1 MNLTRVITRANAVSG
16 EIKLKRGE
24 QMAKKLVLS
33 VSSSEIDGVPSVVKL
48 LPLGLVKSQ
57 KGDFIVDEESFQRI
71 KNTFKERGI
80 DIVIDYEHQTLED
93 VQAPAGGWI
102 KDLFLQDGAIAAKVE
117 WTPKAEEYL
126 KNKEYKYLSPVV
138 LVRKSDQ
145 KAVVLHSAA
154 LTNTPAIDGMFAIVN
169 SINIDEFEEGG
180 NIMDLKK
187 LAALLGLPEDATEEQ
202 IMQAIKAAL
211 GEVEKLK
218 EEIKKNG
225 SGAVTETVANK
236 VICGLLGVDDK
247 TAKTED
253 VAAAIM
259 ALKNP
264 ANFVPV
270 SEFNKL
276 KERLDKKDSS
286 ELVTTAL
293 KAGKISAAQKEWAE
307 EYALKDPEGFKKFVE
322 KAPQAVPMGELDIED
337 TKKDSSKMTE
347 TTMAV
352 CKMLGVSKEDLEK
365 YGKDVR

>member
-1 MNLTRVITRANAVSG
+1 MAR
-16 EIKLKRGE
+16 KLI
-24 QMAKKLVLS
+24 LS
-33 VSSSEIDGVPSVVKL
+33 VSSSEIDGVPSVIKL

-57 KGDFIVDEESFQRI
+57 KGDFLVDEESFQRI
-71 KNTFKERGI
+71 KNTFEERGI

-102 KDLFLQDGAIAAKVE
+102 KDLFIQDGAIAAKVE

-154 LTNTPAIDGMFAIVN
+154 LTNTPAIDGMYAIVN
-169 SINIDEFEEGG
+169 SLNIDEFEKGVME
-180 NIMDLKK
+180 MDLNK
-187 LAALLGLPEDATEEQ
+187 LAALLGLPEGATEEQ
-202 IMQAIKAAL
+202 IMQALTTAL
-211 GEVEKLK
+211 GESEKLK
-218 EEIKKNG
+218 KDTGTEIV
-225 SGAVTETVANK
+225 SNK
-236 VICGLLGVDDK
+236 VICGLLGIDDK
-247 TAKTED
+247 ASKTED

-264 ANFVPV
+264 ANFVPAT
-270 SEFNKL
+270 EFNKL
-276 KERLDKKDSS
+276 KERLDKKDSG
-286 ELVTTAL
+286 ELVIKAL

-307 EYALKDPEGFKKFVE
+307 EYALKDPEGFTKFVE

-337 TKKDSSKMTE
+337 SKRNDGKVSE

-352 CKMLGVSKEDLEK
+352 CKQLGVSKEDLDK
-365 YGKDVR
+365 YGKDVK

>member
-1 MNLTRVITRANAVSG
+1 M
-16 EIKLKRGE
+16 
-24 QMAKKLVLS
+24 
-33 VSSSEIDGVPSVVKL
+33 PSVIKL

-57 KGDFIVDEESFQRI
+57 KGDFLVDEESFQRI
-71 KNTFKERGI
+71 KNTFEERGI

-102 KDLFLQDGAIAAKVE
+102 KDLFIQDGAIAAKVE

-154 LTNTPAIDGMFAIVN
+154 LTNTPAIDGMYAIVN
-169 SINIDEFEEGG
+169 SLNIDDFEKGVME
-180 NIMDLKK
+180 MDLNK
-187 LAALLGLPEDATEEQ
+187 LAALLGLPEGATEEQ
-202 IMQAIKAAL
+202 IMQALTTAL
-211 GEVEKLK
+211 GESEKLK
-218 EEIKKNG
+218 KDTGTEIV
-225 SGAVTETVANK
+225 SNK
-236 VICGLLGVDDK
+236 VICGLLGIDDK
-247 TAKTED
+247 ASKTED

-264 ANFVPV
+264 ANFVPAT
-270 SEFNKL
+270 EFNKL
-276 KERLDKKDSS
+276 KERLDKKDSG
-286 ELVTTAL
+286 ELVIKAL

-307 EYALKDPEGFKKFVE
+307 EYALKDPEGFTKFVE

-337 TKKDSSKMTE
+337 SKRNDGKVSE

-352 CKMLGVSKEDLEK
+352 CKQLGVSKEDLDK
-365 YGKDVR
+365 YGKDVK